1 MCSQTSI
8 SLPTQSS
15 LYPAAIQPRVERL
28 FLPDG
33 DVILYEAFFTPAESE
48 RFFTQLL
55 ATTQWEQSHLKI
67 YGKEIA
73 EPRLTAWY
81 GDAGKSYTY
90 SGITRRPLPWTPALS
105 QIKERVESV
114 AQTSFNSVLLNL
126 YRDGRDSIG
135 WHQDKEPEL
144 GQNPVIASVSFGATR
159 CFRLRH
165 KRRKDLPLVEL
176 DLTNGSLLIMCGPT
190 QHFWQHQ
197 IPKTAKP
204 VGQRINLTFRVIF

>member
-1 MCSQTSI
+1 MCLQTSI
-8 SLPTQSS
+8 SSPTQPS
-15 LYPAAIQPRVERL
+15 LYPAPLQPGAEAL
-28 FLPDG
+28 ALPDG
-33 DVILYEAFFTPAESE
+33 EVILYEAFFTPAESE
-48 RFFTQLL
+48 QLFTQLL
-55 ATTQWEQSHLKI
+55 ATTQWAQSHLKI

-90 SGITRRPLPWTPALS
+90 SGITRQPLAWTPALS

-114 AQTSFNSVLLNL
+114 AQSTFNSVLLNL

-135 WHQDKEPEL
+135 WHQDNEPEL

-159 CFRLRH
+159 RFRLRH

-176 DLTNGSLLIMCGPT
+176 DLTQGSLLIMRGTT

-197 IPKTAKP
+197 IPKTAEL
-204 VGQRINLTFRVIF
+204 VGPRINLTFRMIF

>member
-1 MCSQTSI
+1 MCLQTSI
-8 SLPTQSS
+8 SSPTQPS
-15 LYPAAIQPRVERL
+15 LYPAPLQPGAESL
-28 FLPDG
+28 ALPDAE
-33 DVILYEAFFTPAESE
+33 VILYEAFFTPAESE
-48 RFFTQLL
+48 QLFAQLL
-55 ATTQWEQSHLKI
+55 TTTQWEQSHLKI

-81 GDAGKSYTY
+81 GDAGKSYSY
-90 SGITRRPLPWTPALS
+90 SGITRQPLPWTIALA

-114 AQTSFNSVLLNL
+114 AQTTFNSVLLNL

-159 CFRLRH
+159 RFRLRH

-176 DLTNGSLLIMCGPT
+176 DLTHGSLLLMRGTT

-197 IPKTAKP
+197 IPKTAEP
-204 VGQRINLTFRVIF
+204 VGPRINLTFRVIF